1 MENIF
6 TDALGKFSNR
16 KFTVDEIDAEY
27 RKLYI
32 PGDNARSEFIGGTFR
47 PHPIA
52 AGILENAIGAEFEY
66 FNSQT
71 EYDKIEILNALIID
85 AGIFEPERLTRI
97 IKFIDSDFAY
107 IHHLIGSGF
116 HEILLQI

>member
-1 MENIF
+1 MENILS
-6 TDALGKFSNR
+6 DALGTFSNR
-16 KFTVDEIDAEY
+16 KFTVDEITNEL

-32 PGDNARSEFIGGTFR
+32 PGENDRFEFIGGTFR

-52 AGILENAIGAEFEY
+52 VDVLNNATGAEFEY

-71 EYDKIEILNALIID
+71 EYDKIEILNLLIID

-97 IKFIDSDFAY
+97 IKFGDFDTAY

-116 HEILLQI
+116 HETLLKI

>member
-6 TDALGKFSNR
+6 TDAYGKFSNR
-16 KFTVDEIDAEY
+16 KLTVTEIRAEY
-27 RKLYI
+27 ARLFIPAKNPEYI
-32 PGDNARSEFIGGTFR
+32 GDGTYT

-52 AGILENAIGAEFEY
+52 AEILNTATGAEFEY

-71 EYDKIEILNALIID
+71 EYDKIELLNILIID
-85 AGIFEPERLTRI
+85 AGISEIDRLTRI
-97 IKFIDSDFAY
+97 IKFDNSDFAY

>member
-6 TDALGKFSNR
+6 TDVRGKFSNR

-27 RKLYI
+27 SKLFI
-32 PGDNARSEFIGGTFR
+32 PAPNPRDEFDGTYR

-52 AGILENAIGAEFEY
+52 AEILAVAHGAEFEL
-66 FNSQT
+66 FRHHSEFDQ
-71 EYDKIEILNALIID
+71 IEILNALIID
-85 AGIFEPERLTRI
+85 AGIFETDRLTRI
-97 IKFIDSDFAY
+97 IKFHDSDYAY
-107 IHHLIGSGF
+107 IHHLIGNGF

>member
-6 TDALGKFSNR
+6 TDALGTFSNR
-16 KFTVDEIDAEY
+16 KFTVDEITAEY
-27 RKLYI
+27 RKLYV
-32 PGDNARSEFIGGTFR
+32 PGDNDRFEFIGGTFL

-52 AGILENAIGAEFEY
+52 VDVLNNAIGAEFDL
-66 FNSQT
+66 FNSAS
-71 EYDKIEILNALIID
+71 EFDRIEILNALIID

-116 HEILLQI
+116 HETLLKI